1 MLGFFALLLTCQLV
15 GEVIARAAGVPLPG
29 PVIGMVLLFIGLMV
43 RGDIPAD
50 LQAVARGLL
59 DHLALLFVPAGVGV
73 MLHLTLVADEWRPI
87 AAALIGSTLLTVAV
101 TALVMRALLRVTGG
115 GENGAG
121 GPGPSEPP
129 P

>member
-1 MLGFFALLLTCQLV
+1 MLGFFALLLTCQLA
-15 GEVIARAAGVPLPG
+15 GEAIARTAGVPLPG
-29 PVIGMVLLFIGLMV
+29 PVIGMVLLFTGLVV

-73 MLHLTLVADEWRPI
+73 MLHLALVADEWRPI

-101 TALVMRALLRVTGG
+101 TAVVMRALLRVTGG
-115 GENGAG
+115 GGSEAREPGA
-121 GPGPSEPP
+121 SEPP